1 MTWFGLVQEF
11 PEILLETQCE
21 NALGKNP
28 KTKNAYFSTCSH
40 RQPSFKPAAWLPRI
54 SRAPSQLARRKIQ
67 NVTAPPLR
75 LSGGSP
81 DSRSGGVKEA
91 LVRSEAAL
99 ASQLSDKRKH
109 LLGSPCCRR

>member
-1 MTWFGLVQEF
+1 MEERDFLS
-11 PEILLETQCE
+11 PCE

-28 KTKNAYFSTCSH
+28 KLKECILSTCTPPN
-40 RQPSFKPAAWLPRI
+40 PSLQAVGKLAAWLPRL
-54 SRAPSQLARRKIQ
+54 SRAPSHPARHDGL

-81 DSRSGGVKEA
+81 DSRSGDAKEA
-91 LVRSEAAL
+91 LVRSAAAL

-109 LLGSPCCRR
+109 LLRSPCC